1 MRQTAQERDEGTA
14 VDWANW
20 RARIH
25 ACVRATHCTRSHSCS
40 RCLSACLPV
49 PALRVSV
56 TAVSLSSAACVVVQ
70 GYLLMLLE
78 KEQSNESE
86 RVRLLAAIDNV
97 GDQRRLEK
105 IFAIERAKAAA
116 VIKAVT
122 REHER
127 ALALKMEQLG
137 LIEDDDDDE
146 HFQPQQQHQQRQQQQ
161 QTDYS
166 RRR

>member
-1 MRQTAQERDEGTA
+1 M
-14 VDWANW
+14 
-20 RARIH
+20 AR
-25 ACVRATHCTRSHSCS
+25 S
-40 RCLSACLPV
+40 
-49 PALRVSV
+49 
-56 TAVSLSSAACVVVQ
+56 Q

-78 KEQSNESE
+78 KEQANESE
-86 RVRLLAAIDNV
+86 RVRLLGAIDNV

-127 ALALKMEQLG
+127 ALALKMEELG
-137 LIEDDDDDE
+137 LIEDDEDDE
-146 HFQPQQQHQQRQQQQ
+146 HFQPQQQA
-161 QTDYS
+161 DYS